1 MNQRLGNV
9 CLAFILSC
17 SAVALAQQEAIDIVI
32 EALKSNDP
40 AMQAGAIALV
50 RDIPG
55 KEITEALAKQL
66 PNLPAAGQV
75 QLLSAFADRADAAA
89 LPAVIKAADS
99 GDESVRIAAI
109 KAVGQ
114 LGDASS
120 VSLLSSRAAL
130 ASGEEQKAA
139 RESLYRLRGQQ
150 VDQAILAAIPT
161 AQPDV
166 KIELIQSVGQ
176 RNILPGI
183 PVLLKTAADGDTKV
197 QRESFKVL
205 KTVADEKFLPVLV
218 ELLIKTKSES
228 VRGEAEKTVAAV
240 AHKIQQKDRQA
251 QAVLAA
257 LAQVVDVE
265 ARCSLLS
272 VLGRIGD
279 NSALPE
285 LRKALASD
293 NAKIQDAA
301 IRALSDWP
309 NPAPVDDLLALA
321 KTSSNQVHRILALRG
336 FVRLLGLETS
346 RPAEEMIKLYQQAM
360 KLAPDVPEKRKVL
373 SGLANTKSL
382 AALEMAATCLQDSA
396 LQQEAEIAVVKIA
409 EGIYGSYPEK
419 TKDVLGKILQT
430 SKSDSLREQAQNVVN
445 QIGRFE
451 DYITAWQIC
460 GPYTKEGADGSMLF
474 DIAFAPEKPDPS
486 SADWQIMPAGTNQ
499 DRPWLMEL
507 DRALGGDNRAAYLR
521 TNVWS
526 DKSQK
531 VLLELGSD
539 DGIKVWLNG
548 QLVHANN
555 ATRPATAGQDKV
567 EVTLNQGWNQLLLK
581 VTQGGGEWAV
591 CARIRRLD
599 GSKLDG
605 LKYQAEK

>member
-1 MNQRLGNV
+1 MSFG
-9 CLAFILSC
+9 
-17 SAVALAQQEAIDIVI
+17 QQEAIDIVI
-32 EALKSNDP
+32 DALKSNDP

-55 KEITEALAKQL
+55 QEITKALAKQL

-75 QLLSAFADRADAAA
+75 QLLSALADRGDAVA
-89 LPAVIKAADS
+89 LPAVARAIDSAD
-99 GDESVRIAAI
+99 ELVRIAAL

-120 VSLLSSRAAL
+120 VSLLSGRAAQT
-130 ASGEEQKAA
+130 SGDEQKAA

-150 VDQAILAAIPT
+150 VDQAILAAIPS
-161 AQPDV
+161 ARGDV
-166 KIELIQSVGQ
+166 KIELIQSVGE
-176 RNILPGI
+176 RNAVSGI
-183 PVLLKTAADGDTKV
+183 PVLLETAKDADSKV

-205 KTVADEKFLPVLV
+205 KTIADAKFLPALV
-218 ELLIKTKSES
+218 ELLIKTKSQS

-240 AHKIQQKDRQA
+240 AHKIEQKDRQA
-251 QAVLAA
+251 EAVLAA

-285 LRKALASD
+285 LRKALAD
-293 NAKIQDAA
+293 DDAKIQDAA

-309 NPAPVDDLLALA
+309 NPAPVDDLLKVA
-321 KTSSNQVHRILALRG
+321 KTSDNQVHRILALRG
-336 FVRLLGLETS
+336 FVRLLGLETG
-346 RPAEEMIKLYQQAM
+346 RPAEEMIELYQQAM

-382 AALEMAATCLQDSA
+382 AALEMAATCLQDSS
-396 LQQEAEIAVVKIA
+396 LQQEAEVAVVKIA

-419 TKDVLGKILQT
+419 TKEVVGKVMQT
-430 SKSDSLREQAQNVVN
+430 SKSDSLREQAQNVIN

-451 DYITAWQIC
+451 DYITAWQVS

-474 DIAFAPEKPDPS
+474 DVAFAPEKPDPS

-526 DKSQK
+526 DKSRK

-548 QLVHANN
+548 QVVHANN
-555 ATRPATAGQDKV
+555 ATRPADPGQDKV
-567 EVTLNQGWNQLLLK
+567 EVTLKQGWNPLLLK

-599 GSKLDG
+599 GSKAEG
-605 LKYQAEK
+605 LNFQAEK